1 VEAVRFAKE
10 QGLQVAVQATGHGVA
25 RPANGALL
33 INTARMHGVKVN
45 AESKTAWVEAGA
57 EWGVVLEA
65 AQVVGL
71 APLLGSSPGV
81 GAVGYT
87 LGGGMG
93 WLARKYGTSADNVI
107 AFDVV
112 TANGELV
119 RASETENDDL
129 FWAMR
134 GGGGS
139 FGVVTGM
146 QIRLVPVTTVYAG
159 NLIYPIED
167 AKEVYV
173 RYREWINTAPDELTS
188 AVLIMNYP
196 PIPEIPDFLRGQTF
210 VQVRGAYTGDLTQG
224 EALLQY
230 WRDWK
235 TPVADLFGA
244 LPFSQAALISN
255 DPIDPLPGVSSSVW
269 VRELDDALID
279 IIIKYAVAHNGFMVA
294 EIRHAGGAVARVDPR
309 ANAYGNRDAK
319 LVLQLIGSTPTLE
332 DLHNMEAY
340 MSEFKQAMQP
350 YLTGGFYINF
360 LEGKE
365 HRERI
370 KDAYTPENFDRLTAT
385 KAKYDRDNV
394 FGFSFNIPAAQDAL
408 EMSE

>member
-1 VEAVRFAKE
+1 
-10 QGLQVAVQATGHGVA
+10 
-25 RPANGALL
+25 
-33 INTARMHGVKVN
+33 MHGVKVD
-45 AESKTAWVEAGA
+45 AKTKTAWVEAGA

-65 AQVVGL
+65 AQTVGL

-146 QIRLVPVTTVYAG
+146 QIRLFPVTTVYAG

-279 IIIKYAVAHNGFMVA
+279 TIIKYAVAHNGFMVA

-350 YLTGGFYINF
+350 YLTGGVYINF

-408 EMSE
+408 EINE